1 MLISFNS
8 ICVKYQRFSLLSQIQ
23 MISFRLDALKFEN
36 LYKKLLPTIST
47 FSYVSGQTKQA
58 CPTVQPIRHT
68 RHNCS
73 FTIRAWTAISKT
85 GLKRSNLNFNSIRH
99 WYQSLLHLS
108 NYIILTY
115 LSNCKRFQLKLVPI
129 LCGFIDDLRKRK
141 EDGTKVLASQLFL
154 DCRARRSGWVGSTTL
169 ISSAFTA
176 LLNCAEVGRRN
187 RILTNYRFLSHSLAC
202 RQTISTSNNLS
213 DTKKLKSIVTIRL
226 MQTYSETFCG
236 EKRF

>member
-47 FSYVSGQTKQA
+47 FSYVSGQTKQV

-68 RHNCS
+68 RHDCS
-73 FTIRAWTAISKT
+73 FTIRAWTDISKT
-85 GLKRSNLNFNSIRH
+85 DLKRSNLNDISTRH

-115 LSNCKRFQLKLVPI
+115 QNNCKRFQLKLVPI
-129 LCGFIDDLRKRK
+129 FMWFYWWFKKKKRGWDKSPSLSIIFGLSSKTQWLSGLYYADFISFYSPTQLCGGGTTKRLQSYSFCS
-141 EDGTKVLASQLFL
+141 TPYF
-154 DCRARRSGWVGSTTL
+154 DCIRYAL
-169 ISSAFTA
+169 CI
-176 LLNCAEVGRRN
+176 LLNEHALNAVW
-187 RILTNYRFLSHSLAC
+187 
-202 RQTISTSNNLS
+202 
-213 DTKKLKSIVTIRL
+213 
-226 MQTYSETFCG
+226 
-236 EKRF
+236 KR

>member
-23 MISFRLDALKFEN
+23 MISFRLDASKFEN

-47 FSYVSGQTKQA
+47 FSYVSGQTKQV

-68 RHNCS
+68 RHDCS
-73 FTIRAWTAISKT
+73 FTIRAWTDISKT

-99 WYQSLLHLS
+99 WYQSLLYLS

-129 LCGFIDDLRKRK
+129 FMWFYRWFKKKKRGW
-141 EDGTKVLASQLFL
+141 EKVLASQLFL

-187 RILTNYRFLSHSLAC
+187 RILTNYRFLSHSLFSLC
-202 RQTISTSNNLS
+202 ILRTLYLILSQTIDSNL
-213 DTKKLKSIVTIRL
+213 
-226 MQTYSETFCG
+226 Q
-236 EKRF
+236 

>member
-1 MLISFNS
+1 
-8 ICVKYQRFSLLSQIQ
+8 
-23 MISFRLDALKFEN
+23 MISFRLDASKFEN

-47 FSYVSGQTKQA
+47 FSYVSGQTKQV

-68 RHNCS
+68 RHDCS
-73 FTIRAWTAISKT
+73 FTIRAWTDISKT
-85 GLKRSNLNFNSIRH
+85 GLKRSNLNYISTRH

-115 LSNCKRFQLKLVPI
+115 QNNCKRFQLKLVPI
-129 LCGFIDDLRKRK
+129 FMWFYWWFKKKKRGWDKSPSLSIIFGLSCKTQWLSGLYYADFI
-141 EDGTKVLASQLFL
+141 S
-154 DCRARRSGWVGSTTL
+154 
-169 ISSAFTA
+169 FTV

>member
-8 ICVKYQRFSLLSQIQ
+8 ICVKYQRFSLLFQIQ
-23 MISFRLDALKFEN
+23 MMIFRLDALKFEN

-108 NYIILTY
+108 TYIILTY

-129 LCGFIDDLRKRK
+129 FTLHFTGFVSWCILFDLHDSD
-141 EDGTKVLASQLFL
+141 EVGAFGFLEFHFDIVDGLFEVWDSRILQSVHSTAGFL
-154 DCRARRSGWVGSTTL
+154 DFICHELA
-169 ISSAFTA
+169 AFFDF
-176 LLNCAEVGRRN
+176 R
-187 RILTNYRFLSHSLAC
+187 
-202 RQTISTSNNLS
+202 
-213 DTKKLKSIVTIRL
+213 
-226 MQTYSETFCG
+226 
-236 EKRF
+236 

>member
-73 FTIRAWTAISKT
+73 FTIRAWTDISKT

-108 NYIILTY
+108 NYIILSY

-129 LCGFIDDLRKRK
+129 FMWFYRWFKKKKKL
-141 EDGTKVLASQLFL
+141 ESKVSNLA
-154 DCRARRSGWVGSTTL
+154 
-169 ISSAFTA
+169 
-176 LLNCAEVGRRN
+176 
-187 RILTNYRFLSHSLAC
+187 Y
-202 RQTISTSNNLS
+202 RQTTSTENNLS
-213 DTKKLKSIVTIRL
+213 DIASVLLPILTLHFTGFVS
-226 MQTYSETFCG
+226 Y
-236 EKRF
+236 